1 MSDLSGL
8 NICFIAGTLG
18 QGGAERQLFYAL
30 KTLRQL
36 NARVTLLSLTRDEFW
51 EDRIRACDIP
61 VKWVGRRKS
70 RLARALQI
78 VSELQAAPPDLIQS
92 QHFYTNLYAVAAA
105 RVSGRREIGALRSD
119 AFSEVLSHTFT
130 GAFSLR
136 APRKLVA
143 NSRMAISNAISL
155 GVPAERLY
163 FLPAVVDSEMFRPL
177 PKTSD
182 GIVKLLAVGR
192 LSAEKRFERFI
203 SIMASIKEQ
212 SSVKVKGIVVG
223 DGPLRENLRQL
234 SSELELDYETIE
246 FKGEVTEMAS
256 VYREADILVLT
267 SEFEGTP
274 NVILEAMASGLP
286 VVSVKVGGVPEIVED
301 RVTGFLIEPYDEL
314 KMTGAIVRLIQEPD
328 LRYEFGCAARRFV
341 ELNRAL
347 NHLPRMLTD
356 FYRAVLI

>member
-1 MSDLSGL
+1 MPDLSGL

-36 NARVTLLSLTRDEFW
+36 NARVSLLSLTRDEFW
-51 EDRIRACDIP
+51 ENRIRACDIP
-61 VKWVGRRKS
+61 VKWVGQRES
-70 RLARALQI
+70 RLARVLQI
-78 VSELQAAPPDLIQS
+78 VSELRSDPPDLIQS

-105 RVSGRREIGALRSD
+105 RISGRREIGTLRSD
-119 AFSEVLSHTFT
+119 TFSEALPHPLT
-130 GAFSLR
+130 GALNLR
-136 APRKLVA
+136 APRKIVA
-143 NSRMAISNAISL
+143 NSRMAIDNAISL

-163 FLPAVVDSEMFRPL
+163 FLPTVVDSEMFRPA

-192 LSAEKRFERFI
+192 LSVEKRFERFI
-203 SIMASIKEQ
+203 SVIASIKKQ
-212 SSVKVKGIVVG
+212 SSVTVKGIVVG

-234 SSELELDYETIE
+234 SSKTGLDHDTIE
-246 FKGEVTEMAS
+246 FKGEVTEMTP

-286 VVSVKVGGVPEIVED
+286 VVSVKVGGVPEIVENH
-301 RVTGFLIEPYDEL
+301 VTGFLIEPYDEL
-314 KMTGAIVRLIQEPD
+314 KMADAIIRLINEPG
-328 LRYEFGCAARRFV
+328 LRYEFGCAARRFI

-347 NHLPRMLTD
+347 DRLPQMLMD
-356 FYRAVLI
+356 FYQALLI

>member
-1 MSDLSGL
+1 MPDLSGL
-8 NICFIAGTLG
+8 SICFIAGTLG

-36 NARVTLLSLTRDEFW
+36 DARVTLLSLTRDEFW
-51 EDRIRACDIP
+51 EDRIRACGIP

-78 VSELQAAPPDLIQS
+78 VSELRADPPDLIQS

-105 RVSGRREIGALRSD
+105 RVSGRREIGTLRSD
-119 AFSEVLSHTFT
+119 TFSEVLSHALT
-130 GAFSLR
+130 GTLSLR
-136 APRKLVA
+136 APRKIVA

-155 GVPAERLY
+155 GIPAERLY
-163 FLPAVVDSEMFRPL
+163 FLPTVVDSEMFRPL
-177 PKTSD
+177 PKISD

-192 LSAEKRFERFI
+192 LSPEKRFERFI
-203 SIMASIKEQ
+203 SIIASIKKQ
-212 SSVKVKGIVVG
+212 SSAKIKGIVVG
-223 DGPLRENLRQL
+223 DGPLRESLQQF
-234 SSELELDYETIE
+234 SSEIGLDHDAIE
-246 FKGEVTEMAS
+246 FRGEVMEMAS

-274 NVILEAMASGLP
+274 NVILEAMSSGLP

-301 RVTGFLIEPYDEL
+301 QITGFLIEPYDEL
-314 KMTGAIVRLIQEPD
+314 KMASAIIQLIYKPD
-328 LRYEFGCAARRFV
+328 LRYGFGGAARRFI

-347 NHLPRMLTD
+347 NHLPQMLTD
-356 FYRAVLI
+356 FYQAVLL